1 MRKRTSQNTTHARLG
16 DRYQSCG
23 RYNIGYNTLR
33 RWADECG
40 AVVKFGRIV
49 RYDWD
54 RLDADLDRVR
64 AEE

>member
-23 RYNIGYNTLR
+23 RYNIGCNTLR
-33 RWADECG
+33 QRAEQCG
-40 AVVKFGRIV
+40 AVIKFGRAV

-54 RLDADLDRVR
+54 RLDADLERLR
-64 AEE
+64 GE